1 MSVVGIDLGNINTV
15 IAVARNRG
23 VDIICNEVSNRTTPS
38 LASFGPKN
46 RFLGES
52 AKTQEISNF
61 RNTVGCIKRIIG
73 RSLEEVNETERKFI
87 NCQLT
92 EKDGQAAVCVQYCGE
107 ESIFSGTELMAM
119 FLGKLKEITHAE
131 VKNNA
136 MDIVLS
142 VPPYYNDRQRR
153 ALLDAAE
160 IAQVRCIRLA
170 NENLA
175 SALAYGMPKFDL
187 PEDNPRHVCF
197 VDVGESAYSVTIV
210 AFKKGQLEVKGVA
223 YDSNFGGR
231 NFDEI
236 LAEHFCDEFMTKRK
250 LDIRSNKKAYFRL
263 RAACE
268 RVKKILSANV
278 VTLLNV
284 ENIMDDVDVSAQIN
298 RADFEAMCLPL
309 MDRFQAPIYAALAM
323 AKLEAHQIDSVE
335 LVGGSTRIPA
345 IKDHLMRIFGR
356 ELSTTLN
363 QDEAIARGCALQC
376 ALQSPVFK
384 VREFGIQDIT
394 SKGVKY
400 TWEPVPEAPEDTEF
414 EVFPMGHHM
423 PSTKMLSFKRTLPFT
438 LQTVYSATGEV
449 FGTYNISA
457 PSADTVFDLSTCTIK
472 VKSRVNPSGIVSIEG
487 ASIVP
492 DNAESGI
499 ASVSLLVSSQNGSLP
514 RKDVE
519 AKAEVEAQMNSADK
533 LVADTSDS
541 KNALEEYLYD
551 IRSKVEGSLE
561 KFASE
566 EEKSKLFKKVS
577 ETEEWLYGEGEEST
591 KSVYI
596 SRLQDL
602 KVIGGPITERAREY
616 DLLPQAESV
625 LRGTIAEYMNFTTS
639 TEERF
644 AHIDAADR
652 SKVAAECAKKQKW
665 LDENMAKQAARPL
678 YQSLVITSNQIIEE
692 KNRLINV
699 CFPIMNK
706 PKPKTE
712 TASPTSESAKPQ
724 PQKQQEEE
732 LLITDEED
740 AAEEQM
746 EL

>member
-73 RSLEEVNETERKFI
+73 RSLAEVTETESKFI

-92 EKDGQAAVCVQYCGE
+92 EKDGQAAVSVQYCGE
-107 ESIFSGTELMAM
+107 ECVFSGTELMAM
-119 FLGKLKEITHAE
+119 FLCKLKEITHAE

-136 MDIVLS
+136 MEIVLS
-142 VPPYYNDRQRR
+142 VPPYYNDKQRR
-153 ALLDAAE
+153 AIMDAAE

-187 PEDNPRHVCF
+187 PEDNPRNVCF

-210 AFKKGQLEVKGVA
+210 AFKKGQLEIKGVG

-250 LDIRSNKKAYFRL
+250 LDIRSNKKALYRL

-268 RVKKILSANV
+268 RVKKILSANA
-278 VTLLNV
+278 VTLLSV

-298 RADFEAMCLPL
+298 RSDFEAMCLPL
-309 MDRFQAPIYAALAM
+309 MSRFQAPISDALAM

-345 IKDHLMRIFGR
+345 IKEHLMRIFGR
-356 ELSTTLN
+356 EVSTTLN

-384 VREFGIQDIT
+384 VREFSIQDIT
-394 SKGVKY
+394 GLGVKY
-400 TWEPVPEAPEDTEF
+400 TWEAMPDTPEDFEY
-414 EVFPMGHHM
+414 EVFPVGHHM
-423 PSTKMLSFKRTLPFT
+423 PSTKMLSFKRPLPFT
-438 LQTVYSATGEV
+438 LNTVYSSTSTA
-449 FGTYNISA
+449 FGTYTISA
-457 PSADTVFDLSTCTIK
+457 PSDDTFVDLSTSTIK
-472 VKSRVNPSGIVSIEG
+472 VKTRVNPSGIFSIEG
-487 ASIVP
+487 ASVVP
-492 DNAESGI
+492 DQAESGVAPI
-499 ASVSLLVSSQNGSLP
+499 ILVVSTQNGSLS
-514 RKDVE
+514 RKEVE
-519 AKAEVEAQMNSADK
+519 AKAESEAQMHSADK

-541 KNALEEYLYD
+541 RNALEEYIYD
-551 IRSKVEGSLE
+551 IRSKVEGAFE

-566 EEKSKLFKKVS
+566 EEKTKLFKKVS
-577 ETEEWLYGEGEEST
+577 ENEVWLYGEGEDAT
-591 KSVYI
+591 KSVYL
-596 SRLQDL
+596 SRLHDL
-602 KVIGGPITERAREY
+602 KVIGGPITDRAREY
-616 DLLPQAESV
+616 ENIPQAESV
-625 LRGTIAEYMNFTTS
+625 LRQSIDEYIKFTTN
-639 TEERF
+639 TDERY

-652 SKVAAECAKKQKW
+652 SKIAAECAKKQKW
-665 LDENMAKQAARPL
+665 IDETMAKQASRPL
-678 YQSLVITSNQIIEE
+678 YQSLVVTSSQIIEE
-692 KNRLINV
+692 KNRLITA
-699 CFPIMNK
+699 CFPIINK

-712 TASPTSESAKPQ
+712 STSASAAEPAK
-724 PQKQQEEE
+724 EEP
-732 LLITDEED
+732 LLTDEED
-740 AAEEQM
+740 AAPMEE
-746 EL
+746 

>member
-73 RSLEEVNETERKFI
+73 RSFADVNETERKFI

-107 ESIFSGTELMAM
+107 ECVFSGTELMAM

-197 VDVGESAYSVTIV
+197 VDVGESAYSVTII
-210 AFKKGQLEVKGVA
+210 AFKKGQLEVKGVG
-223 YDSNFGGR
+223 YDANFGGR

-236 LAEHFCDEFMTKRK
+236 LAEHFCDEFMTKRN
-250 LDIRSNKKAYFRL
+250 LDIRSNKKAMYRL

-268 RVKKILSANV
+268 RVKKILSANA
-278 VTLLNV
+278 VTMLNV

-298 RADFEAMCLPL
+298 RTDFEAMCLPL
-309 MDRFQAPIYAALAM
+309 MSRFQAPITAALAM

-335 LVGGSTRIPA
+335 LVGGSTRVPA

-384 VREFGIQDIT
+384 VRDFSIQDIT
-394 SKGVKY
+394 GQGVKY
-400 TWEPVPEAPEDTEF
+400 TWEPMPDAPEDFEY
-414 EVFPMGHHM
+414 EVFPIGHHM
-423 PSTKMLSFKRTLPFT
+423 PSTKMLSFKRPLPFT
-438 LQTVYSATGEV
+438 LNTVYSATGEV
-449 FGTYNISA
+449 FGTYVIAA
-457 PSADTVFDLSTCTIK
+457 PSADFTFDLSASTIK
-472 VKSRVNPSGIVSIEG
+472 VKTRVNPSGVFSVEG
-487 ASIVP
+487 ASVVP
-492 DNAESGI
+492 DQAGSGI
-499 ASVSLLVSSQNGSLP
+499 ETVNLIVGAQNGSLP
-514 RKDVE
+514 RKEVE
-519 AKAEVEAQMNSADK
+519 AKAESEAQMHSSDK

-541 KNALEEYLYD
+541 RNALEEYLYD
-551 IRSKVEGSLE
+551 IRSKVEGDYE

-566 EEKSKLFKKVS
+566 EEKTKLFKKVN
-577 ETEEWLYGEGEEST
+577 ETEEWLYGEGEEAT
-591 KSVYI
+591 KSVYV
-596 SRLQDL
+596 SRLQEL
-602 KVIGGPITERAREY
+602 KIIGGPITERAREY
-616 DLLPQAESV
+616 ELLPQAESV
-625 LRGTIAEYMNFTTS
+625 LRQTISEYMNFTVS
-639 TEERF
+639 TEERY
-644 AHIDAADR
+644 AHIDGADR
-652 SKVAAECAKKQKW
+652 TKVAAECAKKQKW
-665 LDENMAKQAARPL
+665 IDENMAKQAARPL
-678 YQSLVITSNQIIEE
+678 YQSLVITSAQIIEE

-712 TASPTSESAKPQ
+712 STPASPSEASKPSQ
-724 PQKQQEEE
+724 PEEQ
-732 LLITDEED
+732 LLTDDED
-740 AAEEQM
+740 AAPMEE
-746 EL
+746 

>member
-73 RSLEEVNETERKFI
+73 RSLADVTETERKFI

-107 ESIFSGTELMAM
+107 ECVFSGTELMAM
-119 FLGKLKEITHAE
+119 FLSKLKEITQAE
-131 VKNNA
+131 VKNNS

-142 VPPYYNDRQRR
+142 VPPYYTDRQRR

-175 SALAYGMPKFDL
+175 SALAYGMPKSDL
-187 PEDNPRHVCF
+187 PEDTPRNVCF

-210 AFKKGQLEVKGVA
+210 AYKKGQLEVKGVA
-223 YDSNFGGR
+223 VDSNFGGR

-236 LAEHFCDEFMTKRK
+236 LAEHFCDEFMTKRN
-250 LDIRSNKKAYFRL
+250 LDIRSNKKAMYRL

-268 RVKKILSANV
+268 RVKKILSANA
-278 VTLLNV
+278 VTLLSV

-309 MDRFQAPIYAALAM
+309 MGSFQAPITAALAM
-323 AKLEAHQIDSVE
+323 AKLEAHEIDAVE
-335 LVGGSTRIPA
+335 LVGGSTRVPA
-345 IKDHLMRIFGR
+345 IKEHLMRIFGR
-356 ELSTTLN
+356 ELATTLN

-384 VREFGIQDIT
+384 VREFSIQDIT
-394 SKGVKY
+394 SKAVKY
-400 TWEPVPEAPEDTEF
+400 TWEPMADAPEDFEY
-414 EVFPMGHHM
+414 EVFPAAHHM
-423 PSTKMLSFKRTLPFT
+423 PSTKMLSFKRPLPFT
-438 LQTVYSATGEV
+438 INTVYSASGEV
-449 FGTYNISA
+449 FGTYTVTA
-457 PSADTVFDLSTCTIK
+457 PSSDFAFDLSSSTIK
-472 VKSRVNPSGIVSIEG
+472 VKTRVNPSGVFSIEG
-487 ASIVP
+487 ASVVS
-492 DNAESGI
+492 DQAEGG
-499 ASVSLLVSSQNGSLP
+499 AEPVNLVVVSQTGSLP
-514 RKDVE
+514 HKDVE
-519 AKAEVEAQMNSADK
+519 NKAESEAQMHSSDK

-541 KNALEEYLYD
+541 RNALEEYLYD
-551 IRSKVEGSLE
+551 IRAKVESEFG
-561 KFASE
+561 KFASD
-566 EEKSKLFKKVS
+566 EEKTKLFKKVS
-577 ETEEWLYGEGEEST
+577 ETEAWLYGEGEEAT
-591 KSVYI
+591 KSIYA
-596 SRLQDL
+596 SRLQEL
-602 KVIGGPITERAREY
+602 KIIGGPISERAREY

-625 LRGTIAEYMNFTTS
+625 LRQTIADYFRFTT
-639 TEERF
+639 TTDERYS
-644 AHIDAADR
+644 HIEASDR
-652 SKVAAECAKKQKW
+652 SKISAECAKKQKW
-665 LDENMAKQAARPL
+665 IDENMAKQAARPL
-678 YQSLVITSNQIIEE
+678 HQTLIITSAQIIEE

-712 TASPTSESAKPQ
+712 SAPTSPAEASKPSS
-724 PQKQQEEE
+724 KQEE
-732 LLITDEED
+732 LLLTDDED
-740 AAEEQM
+740 ASPMEE
-746 EL
+746 

>member
-73 RSLEEVNETERKFI
+73 RSLAEVTETESKFI

-92 EKDGQAAVCVQYCGE
+92 EKDGQAAVSVQYCGE
-107 ESIFSGTELMAM
+107 ECVFSGTELMAM
-119 FLGKLKEITHAE
+119 FLCKLKEITHAE

-136 MDIVLS
+136 MEIVLS
-142 VPPYYNDRQRR
+142 VPPYYNDKQRR
-153 ALLDAAE
+153 AIMDAAE

-187 PEDNPRHVCF
+187 PEDNPRNVCF

-210 AFKKGQLEVKGVA
+210 AFKKGQLEIKGVG

-250 LDIRSNKKAYFRL
+250 LDIRSNKKALYRL

-268 RVKKILSANV
+268 RVKKILSANA
-278 VTLLNV
+278 VTLLSV

-298 RADFEAMCLPL
+298 RSDFEAMCLPL
-309 MDRFQAPIYAALAM
+309 MSRFQAPISDALAM

-345 IKDHLMRIFGR
+345 IKEHLMRIFGR
-356 ELSTTLN
+356 EVSTTLN

-384 VREFGIQDIT
+384 VREFSIQDIT
-394 SKGVKY
+394 GLGVKY
-400 TWEPVPEAPEDTEF
+400 TWEAMPDTPEDFEY
-414 EVFPMGHHM
+414 EVFPVGHHM
-423 PSTKMLSFKRTLPFT
+423 PSTKMLSFKRPLPFT
-438 LQTVYSATGEV
+438 LNTVYSSTNTA
-449 FGTYNISA
+449 FGTYTISA
-457 PSADTVFDLSTCTIK
+457 PSDDTFVDLSTSTIK
-472 VKSRVNPSGIVSIEG
+472 VKTRVNPSGIFSIEG
-487 ASIVP
+487 ASVVP
-492 DNAESGI
+492 DQAESGVAPI
-499 ASVSLLVSSQNGSLP
+499 ILVVSTQNGSLS
-514 RKDVE
+514 RKEVE
-519 AKAEVEAQMNSADK
+519 AKAESEAQMHSADK

-541 KNALEEYLYD
+541 RNALEEYIYD
-551 IRSKVEGSLE
+551 IRSKVEGAFE

-566 EEKSKLFKKVS
+566 EEKTKLFKKVS
-577 ETEEWLYGEGEEST
+577 ENEVWLYGEGEDAT
-591 KSVYI
+591 KSVYL
-596 SRLQDL
+596 SRLHDL
-602 KVIGGPITERAREY
+602 KVIGGPITDRAREY
-616 DLLPQAESV
+616 ENIPQAESV
-625 LRGTIAEYMNFTTS
+625 LRQSIDEYIKFTTN
-639 TEERF
+639 TDERY

-652 SKVAAECAKKQKW
+652 SKIAAECAKKQKW
-665 LDENMAKQAARPL
+665 IDETMAKQASRPL
-678 YQSLVITSNQIIEE
+678 YQSLVVTSSQIIEE
-692 KNRLINV
+692 KNRLITA
-699 CFPIMNK
+699 CFPIINK

-712 TASPTSESAKPQ
+712 STSASAAEPAK
-724 PQKQQEEE
+724 EEP
-732 LLITDEED
+732 LLTDEED
-740 AAEEQM
+740 AAPMEE
-746 EL
+746 

>member
-1 MSVVGIDLGNINTV
+1 MSVVGIDLGNMNTV

-61 RNTVGCIKRIIG
+61 RNTVSCIKRIIG
-73 RSLEEVNETERKFI
+73 RSLADVTETEGKFI

-107 ESIFSGTELMAM
+107 ECVFSGTELMAM
-119 FLGKLKEITHAE
+119 FLGKLKGITHAE

-175 SALAYGMPKFDL
+175 SALAYGMPKSDL
-187 PEDNPRHVCF
+187 PEDVPRHVCF

-210 AFKKGQLEVKGVA
+210 AYKKGQLEVKGVSVDA
-223 YDSNFGGR
+223 NFGGR
-231 NFDEI
+231 NFDQI
-236 LAEHFCDEFMTKRK
+236 LAEHFCDEFMTKRS
-250 LDIRSNKKAYFRL
+250 LDIRSNKKAMYRL

-268 RVKKILSANV
+268 RVKKILSANA
-278 VTLLNV
+278 VTMLNV

-309 MDRFQAPIYAALAM
+309 MSRFQAPISAALAM

-335 LVGGSTRIPA
+335 LVGGSTRVPA
-345 IKDHLMRIFGR
+345 IKEHLMRIFGH

-384 VREFGIQDIT
+384 VREFSIQDIT
-394 SKGVKY
+394 SNAVKY
-400 TWEPVPEAPEDTEF
+400 TWEPMPDAPEDFEY
-414 EVFPMGHHM
+414 EVFPAGHHM
-423 PSTKMLSFKRTLPFT
+423 PSTKMLSFKRPLPFT
-438 LQTVYSATGEV
+438 LNTVYSNSGEV
-449 FGTYNISA
+449 FGTYTISA
-457 PSADTVFDLSTCTIK
+457 PTADFSADLSASTIK
-472 VKSRVNPSGIVSIEG
+472 VKTRVSPSGVFSIEG
-487 ASIVP
+487 ASVVP
-492 DNAESGI
+492 DQAESGLETVALI
-499 ASVSLLVSSQNGSLP
+499 VASQNGSLP
-514 RKDVE
+514 RKNIE
-519 AKAEVEAQMNSADK
+519 QKAESEAHMHSSDK

-541 KNALEEYLYD
+541 RNALEEYLYD
-551 IRSKVEGSLE
+551 IRSKIESNYE
-561 KFASE
+561 KFASD
-566 EEKSKLFKKVS
+566 EEKAKLFKKVS
-577 ETEEWLYGEGEEST
+577 ETEDWLYGEGEEAT
-591 KSVYI
+591 KSVYV
-596 SRLQDL
+596 SRLQEL

-616 DLLPQAESV
+616 ELLPQAELV
-625 LRGTIAEYMNFTTS
+625 LRQTITDYMNFTKS
-639 TEERF
+639 TEERY
-644 AHIDAADR
+644 AHIEAADR
-652 SKVAAECAKKQKW
+652 VKVAAECAKKQKW
-665 LDENMAKQAARPL
+665 IDENMAKQAARPL
-678 YQSLVITSNQIIEE
+678 YQSLVMTSAQIIEE
-692 KNRLINV
+692 KNRLINF

-706 PKPKTE
+706 PKPKVE
-712 TASPTSESAKPQ
+712 TAPASPSEASKPSQ
-724 PQKQQEEE
+724 PEEQ
-732 LLITDEED
+732 LLTDEED
-740 AAEEQM
+740 ASPMEE
-746 EL
+746 

>member
-73 RSLEEVNETERKFI
+73 RSLAEVTETESKFI

-107 ESIFSGTELMAM
+107 ECVFSGTELMAM

-142 VPPYYNDRQRR
+142 VPPYYNDKQRR
-153 ALLDAAE
+153 ALMDAAE

-210 AFKKGQLEVKGVA
+210 AFKKGQLEVKGVGF
-223 YDSNFGGR
+223 DSNFGGR

-250 LDIRSNKKAYFRL
+250 LDIRSNKKALYRL

-268 RVKKILSANV
+268 RVKKILSANA

-298 RADFEAMCLPL
+298 RTDFEAMCLPL
-309 MDRFQAPIYAALAM
+309 MSRFQAPITEALAM

-356 ELSTTLN
+356 ELSTSLN

-384 VREFGIQDIT
+384 VREFSIQDIT
-394 SKGVKY
+394 GLGVKY
-400 TWEPVPEAPEDTEF
+400 TWEPMPDTPEDFEY
-414 EVFPMGHHM
+414 EVFPVGHHM
-423 PSTKMLSFKRTLPFT
+423 PSTKMLSFKRPLPFN
-438 LQTVYSATGEV
+438 LSTVYSSTNTV
-449 FGTYNISA
+449 FGTYTISA
-457 PSADTVFDLSTCTIK
+457 LSDDTVVDLTTSTIK
-472 VKSRVNPSGIVSIEG
+472 VKTRVNPSGIFSIEG
-487 ASIVP
+487 ASVVV
-492 DNAESGI
+492 DQAESGVAPI
-499 ASVSLLVSSQNGSLP
+499 VLAVTAQNGSLP

-519 AKAEVEAQMNSADK
+519 AKAEAEAQMHSADK

-551 IRSKVEGSLE
+551 IRSKVEGAFE

-566 EEKSKLFKKVS
+566 EEKTKLFKKVS
-577 ETEEWLYGEGEEST
+577 ETEDWLYGEGEDAT

-596 SRLQDL
+596 SRLHDL
-602 KVIGGPITERAREY
+602 KVIGGPVTDRAREY
-616 DLLPQAESV
+616 ETIPQAESV
-625 LRGTIAEYMNFTTS
+625 LRQTIDEYMKFTTS
-639 TEERF
+639 TDERY

-652 SKVAAECAKKQKW
+652 SKIAAECAKKQKW
-665 LDENMAKQAARPL
+665 IDETMAKQAARPL
-678 YQSLVITSNQIIEE
+678 YQSLIVTSSQIIEE
-692 KNRLINV
+692 KNRLITV

-712 TASPTSESAKPQ
+712 STPASPSEATK
-724 PQKQQEEE
+724 EEP
-732 LLITDEED
+732 LLTDEED
-740 AAEEQM
+740 AAPMEE
-746 EL
+746 

>member
-73 RSLEEVNETERKFI
+73 RSLADVNETERKFI

-107 ESIFSGTELMAM
+107 ECVFSGTELMAM

-210 AFKKGQLEVKGVA
+210 AFKKGQLEVKGVG
-223 YDSNFGGR
+223 YDANFGGR

-236 LAEHFCDEFMTKRK
+236 LAEHFCDEFMTKRN
-250 LDIRSNKKAYFRL
+250 LDIRSNKKAMYRL

-268 RVKKILSANV
+268 RVKKILSANA
-278 VTLLNV
+278 VTMLNV

-298 RADFEAMCLPL
+298 RTDFEAMCLPL
-309 MDRFQAPIYAALAM
+309 MSRFQAPITAALAM

-335 LVGGSTRIPA
+335 LVGGSTRVPA

-384 VREFGIQDIT
+384 VRDFSIQDIT
-394 SKGVKY
+394 GQGVKY
-400 TWEPVPEAPEDTEF
+400 TWEPMPDAPEDFEY
-414 EVFPMGHHM
+414 EVFPIGHHM
-423 PSTKMLSFKRTLPFT
+423 PSTKMLSFKRPLPFT
-438 LQTVYSATGEV
+438 LNTVYSATGEV
-449 FGTYNISA
+449 FGTYVIAA
-457 PSADTVFDLSTCTIK
+457 PSADFTFDLSASTIK
-472 VKSRVNPSGIVSIEG
+472 VKTRVNPSGIFSVEG
-487 ASIVP
+487 ASVVP
-492 DNAESGI
+492 DQADSGI
-499 ASVSLLVSSQNGSLP
+499 ETVNLVVGAQNGSLP
-514 RKDVE
+514 RKEVE
-519 AKAEVEAQMNSADK
+519 AKAESEAQMHSSDK

-541 KNALEEYLYD
+541 RNALEEYLYD
-551 IRSKVEGSLE
+551 IRSKVEGDYE

-566 EEKSKLFKKVS
+566 EEKTKLFKKVN
-577 ETEEWLYGEGEEST
+577 ETEEWLYGEGEEAT
-591 KSVYI
+591 KSVYV
-596 SRLQDL
+596 SRLQEL
-602 KVIGGPITERAREY
+602 KIIGGPITERAREY
-616 DLLPQAESV
+616 ELLPQAESV
-625 LRGTIAEYMNFTTS
+625 LRQTISEYMNFTVS
-639 TEERF
+639 TEERY
-644 AHIDAADR
+644 AHIDGADR
-652 SKVAAECAKKQKW
+652 TKVAAECAKKQKW
-665 LDENMAKQAARPL
+665 IDENMAKQAARPL
-678 YQSLVITSNQIIEE
+678 YQSLVITSAQIIEE

-712 TASPTSESAKPQ
+712 STPASPSEASKPSQ
-724 PQKQQEEE
+724 PEEQ
-732 LLITDEED
+732 LLTDDEE
-740 AAEEQM
+740 AEPM
-746 EL
+746 EE

>member
-73 RSLEEVNETERKFI
+73 RSLAEVTETEIKFI

-92 EKDGQAAVCVQYCGE
+92 EKDGQAAVSVQYCGE
-107 ESIFSGTELMAM
+107 ECVFSGTELMAM

-136 MDIVLS
+136 MEIVLS
-142 VPPYYNDRQRR
+142 VPPYYNDKQRR
-153 ALLDAAE
+153 AIMDAAE

-187 PEDNPRHVCF
+187 PEDNPRNVCF

-210 AFKKGQLEVKGVA
+210 AFKKGQLEIKGVG

-250 LDIRSNKKAYFRL
+250 LDIRSNKKALYRL

-268 RVKKILSANV
+268 RVKKILSANA
-278 VTLLNV
+278 VTLLSV

-298 RADFEAMCLPL
+298 RSDFEAMCLPL
-309 MDRFQAPIYAALAM
+309 MSRFQAPISDALAM

-345 IKDHLMRIFGR
+345 IKEHLMRIFGR
-356 ELSTTLN
+356 EVSTTLN

-384 VREFGIQDIT
+384 VREFSIQDIT
-394 SKGVKY
+394 GLGVKY
-400 TWEPVPEAPEDTEF
+400 TWEAMPDTPEDFEY
-414 EVFPMGHHM
+414 EVFPVGHHM
-423 PSTKMLSFKRTLPFT
+423 PSTKMLSFKRPLPFT
-438 LQTVYSATGEV
+438 LSTVYSSTNTA
-449 FGTYNISA
+449 FGTYTISA
-457 PSADTVFDLSTCTIK
+457 PSDDTFVDLSTSTIK
-472 VKSRVNPSGIVSIEG
+472 VKTRVNPSGIFSIEG
-487 ASIVP
+487 ASVVP
-492 DNAESGI
+492 DQAESGVAPI
-499 ASVSLLVSSQNGSLP
+499 VLVVSTQNGSLS
-514 RKDVE
+514 RKEVE
-519 AKAEVEAQMNSADK
+519 AKAESEAQMHSADK

-541 KNALEEYLYD
+541 RNALEEYIYD
-551 IRSKVEGSLE
+551 IRSKVEGAFE

-566 EEKSKLFKKVS
+566 EEKTKLFKKVS
-577 ETEEWLYGEGEEST
+577 ENEVWLYGEGEDAT
-591 KSVYI
+591 KSVYL
-596 SRLQDL
+596 SRLHDL
-602 KVIGGPITERAREY
+602 KVIGGPITDRAREY
-616 DLLPQAESV
+616 ENIPQAESV
-625 LRGTIAEYMNFTTS
+625 LRQSIDEYMKFTTN
-639 TEERF
+639 TDERY

-652 SKVAAECAKKQKW
+652 SKIAAECAKKQKW
-665 LDENMAKQAARPL
+665 IDETMAKQASRPL
-678 YQSLVITSNQIIEE
+678 YQSLVVTSSQIIEE
-692 KNRLINV
+692 KNRLITA
-699 CFPIMNK
+699 CFPIINK

-712 TASPTSESAKPQ
+712 STSASAAEPAK
-724 PQKQQEEE
+724 EEP
-732 LLITDEED
+732 LLTDEED
-740 AAEEQM
+740 AAPMEE
-746 EL
+746 

>member
-73 RSLEEVNETERKFI
+73 RSLAEVTETESKFI

-92 EKDGQAAVCVQYCGE
+92 EKDGQAAVSVQYCGE
-107 ESIFSGTELMAM
+107 ECVFSGTELMAM
-119 FLGKLKEITHAE
+119 FLCKLKEITHAE

-136 MDIVLS
+136 MEIVLS
-142 VPPYYNDRQRR
+142 VPPYYNDKQRR
-153 ALLDAAE
+153 AIMDAAE

-187 PEDNPRHVCF
+187 PEDNPRNVCF

-210 AFKKGQLEVKGVA
+210 AFKKGQLEIKGVG

-250 LDIRSNKKAYFRL
+250 LDIRSNKKALYRL

-268 RVKKILSANV
+268 RVKKILSANA
-278 VTLLNV
+278 VTLLSV

-298 RADFEAMCLPL
+298 RSDFEAMCLPL
-309 MDRFQAPIYAALAM
+309 MSRFQAPISDALAM

-345 IKDHLMRIFGR
+345 IKEHLMRIFGR
-356 ELSTTLN
+356 EVSTTLN

-384 VREFGIQDIT
+384 VREFSIQDIT
-394 SKGVKY
+394 GLGVKY
-400 TWEPVPEAPEDTEF
+400 TWEAMPDTPEDFEY
-414 EVFPMGHHM
+414 EVFPVGHHM
-423 PSTKMLSFKRTLPFT
+423 PSTKMLSFKRPLPFT
-438 LQTVYSATGEV
+438 LNTVYSSTSTA
-449 FGTYNISA
+449 FGTYTISA
-457 PSADTVFDLSTCTIK
+457 PSDDTFVDLSTSTIK
-472 VKSRVNPSGIVSIEG
+472 VKTRVNPSGIFSIEG
-487 ASIVP
+487 ASVVP
-492 DNAESGI
+492 DQAESGVAPI
-499 ASVSLLVSSQNGSLP
+499 ILVVSTQNGSLS
-514 RKDVE
+514 RKEVE
-519 AKAEVEAQMNSADK
+519 AKAESEAQMHSADK

-541 KNALEEYLYD
+541 RNALEEYIYD
-551 IRSKVEGSLE
+551 IRSKVEGAFE

-566 EEKSKLFKKVS
+566 EEKTKLFKKVS
-577 ETEEWLYGEGEEST
+577 ENEVWLYGEGEDAT
-591 KSVYI
+591 KSVYL
-596 SRLQDL
+596 SRLHDL
-602 KVIGGPITERAREY
+602 KVIGGPITDRAREY
-616 DLLPQAESV
+616 ENIPQAESV
-625 LRGTIAEYMNFTTS
+625 LRQSIDEYMKFTTN
-639 TEERF
+639 TDERY

-652 SKVAAECAKKQKW
+652 SKIAAECAKKQKW
-665 LDENMAKQAARPL
+665 IDETMAKQASRPL
-678 YQSLVITSNQIIEE
+678 YQSLVVTSSQIIEE
-692 KNRLINV
+692 KNRLITA
-699 CFPIMNK
+699 CFPIINK

-712 TASPTSESAKPQ
+712 STSASAAEPAK
-724 PQKQQEEE
+724 EEP
-732 LLITDEED
+732 LLTDEED
-740 AAEEQM
+740 AAPMEE
-746 EL
+746 

>member
-73 RSLEEVNETERKFI
+73 RSLAEVNETERKFI

-107 ESIFSGTELMAM
+107 ECVFSGTELMAM

-142 VPPYYNDRQRR
+142 VPPYYNDKQRR
-153 ALLDAAE
+153 ALIDAAE

-210 AFKKGQLEVKGVA
+210 AFKKGQLEVKGVGLDA
-223 YDSNFGGR
+223 NFGGR

-250 LDIRSNKKAYFRL
+250 LDIRSNKKALYRL

-268 RVKKILSANV
+268 RVKKILSANA

-309 MDRFQAPIYAALAM
+309 MSRFQAPISEALAM

-335 LVGGSTRIPA
+335 LVGGSTRVPA

-384 VREFGIQDIT
+384 VREFSIQDIT
-394 SKGVKY
+394 GLGVKY
-400 TWEPVPEAPEDTEF
+400 TWEPMPDTPEDFEF
-414 EVFPMGHHM
+414 EVFPVGHHM
-423 PSTKMLSFKRTLPFT
+423 PSTKMLSFKRPLPFT
-438 LQTVYSATGEV
+438 LNTVYSKTGTA
-449 FGTYNISA
+449 FGTYTISA
-457 PSADTVFDLSTCTIK
+457 PSEAVFDLSTSTIK
-472 VKSRVNPSGIVSIEG
+472 VKTRVNPSGIFSIEG
-487 ASIVP
+487 ASIVA
-492 DNAESGI
+492 DQAESGVAPI
-499 ASVSLLVSSQNGSLP
+499 ALEIISQNGSLP
-514 RKDVE
+514 RKEVE
-519 AKAEVEAQMNSADK
+519 AKAEHEAQMHSADK

-541 KNALEEYLYD
+541 RNALEEYLYD
-551 IRSKVEGSLE
+551 IRSKVEGAFE

-566 EEKSKLFKKVS
+566 EEKTKLFKKVS
-577 ETEEWLYGEGEEST
+577 ETEDWLYGEGENAT
-591 KSVYI
+591 KSVYVA
-596 SRLQDL
+596 RLQDL
-602 KVIGGPITERAREY
+602 KVIGGPITDRAREY
-616 DLLPQAESV
+616 ETIPQAEAV
-625 LRGTIAEYMNFTTS
+625 LRQTIGEYMKFTTN
-639 TEERF
+639 TEERY
-644 AHIDAADR
+644 AHIEAADR
-652 SKVAAECAKKQKW
+652 SKIAAECAKKQKW
-665 LDENMAKQAARPL
+665 IDETMAKQAARPL
-678 YQSLVITSNQIIEE
+678 YQSLIVTSSQIIEE
-692 KNRLINV
+692 KNRLITA

-712 TASPTSESAKPQ
+712 STPASPTEPAK
-724 PQKQQEEE
+724 EEP
-732 LLITDEED
+732 LLTDEED
-740 AAEEQM
+740 AAPMEE
-746 EL
+746 

>member
-1 MSVVGIDLGNINTV
+1 MSVVGIDLGNMNTV

-61 RNTVGCIKRIIG
+61 RYTVACIKRIIG

-92 EKDGQAAVCVQYCGE
+92 EKDGQAAVCVNYCGE
-107 ESIFSGTELMAM
+107 ECVFSGTELMAM
-119 FLGKLKEITHAE
+119 FLGKLKDITHAE

-160 IAQVRCIRLA
+160 IAQVRCVRLA

-231 NFDEI
+231 NFDDI

-250 LDIRSNKKAYFRL
+250 LDIRSNKKALYRL

-268 RVKKILSANV
+268 RVKKILSANA

-284 ENIMDDVDVSAQIN
+284 ENIMEDVDVSAQIS
-298 RADFEAMCLPL
+298 RSDFEAMCLPL
-309 MDRFQAPIYAALAM
+309 MDRFQAPISAALAM
-323 AKLEAHQIDSVE
+323 AKLEAHQIDAVE

-356 ELSTTLN
+356 ELCTSLN

-400 TWEPVPEAPEDTEF
+400 TWEPVPETPEDFEF
-414 EVFPMGHHM
+414 EVFPSGHHM
-423 PSTKMLSFKRTLPFT
+423 PSTKMLSFKRHLPFS
-438 LQTVYSATGEV
+438 LNTVYSATGEV
-449 FGTYNISA
+449 FGIYNISA
-457 PSADTVFDLSTCTIK
+457 PSADTVVDLSTCTIK
-472 VKSRVNPSGIVSIEG
+472 VKSRVNPSGIFSVEG
-487 ASIVP
+487 ASIVA

-499 ASVSLLVSSQNGSLP
+499 PSVALVVTSQNGSLP
-514 RKDVE
+514 RKSVE
-519 AKAEVEAQMNSADK
+519 AKAEAQTQMNNADK
-533 LVADTSDS
+533 LVAETSDS

-551 IRSKVEGSLE
+551 IRSKVEDSLE

-566 EEKSKLFKKVS
+566 EEKTKLFKKVS
-577 ETEEWLYGEGEEST
+577 ETEDWLYGEGEEST
-591 KSVYI
+591 KSIYI
-596 SRLQDL
+596 SRLHDL

-616 DLLPQAESV
+616 ELLPQAESV
-625 LRGTIAEYMNFTTS
+625 FRQTIADYMNFTTS
-639 TEERF
+639 TDERY
-644 AHIDAADR
+644 AHIEASDR
-652 SKVAAECAKKQKW
+652 AKVATECAKKQKW
-665 LDENMAKQAARPL
+665 IDENMAKQAARPL
-678 YQSLVITSNQIIEE
+678 FQPLAITSAEIIEE
-692 KNRLINV
+692 KNRLINI

-706 PKPKTE
+706 PKPKPKNETPATE
-712 TASPTSESAKPQ
+712 TTKPQ
-724 PQKQQEEE
+724 KHEEEE

-740 AAEEQM
+740 AAEENM

>member
-73 RSLEEVNETERKFI
+73 RSLAEVTETESKFI

-92 EKDGQAAVCVQYCGE
+92 EKDGQAAVSVQYCGE
-107 ESIFSGTELMAM
+107 ECVFSGTELMAM
-119 FLGKLKEITHAE
+119 FLCKLKEITHAE

-136 MDIVLS
+136 MEIVLS
-142 VPPYYNDRQRR
+142 VPPYYNDKQRR
-153 ALLDAAE
+153 AIMDAAE

-187 PEDNPRHVCF
+187 PEDNPRNVCF

-210 AFKKGQLEVKGVA
+210 AFKKGQLEIKGVG

-250 LDIRSNKKAYFRL
+250 LDIRSNKKALYRL

-268 RVKKILSANV
+268 RVKKILSANA
-278 VTLLNV
+278 VTLLSV

-298 RADFEAMCLPL
+298 RSDFEAMCLPL
-309 MDRFQAPIYAALAM
+309 MSRFQAPISDALAM

-345 IKDHLMRIFGR
+345 IKEHLMRIFGR
-356 ELSTTLN
+356 EVSTTLN

-384 VREFGIQDIT
+384 VREFSIQDIT
-394 SKGVKY
+394 GLGVKY
-400 TWEPVPEAPEDTEF
+400 TWEAMPDTPEDFEY
-414 EVFPMGHHM
+414 EVFPVGHHM
-423 PSTKMLSFKRTLPFT
+423 PSTKMLSFKRPLPFT
-438 LQTVYSATGEV
+438 LNTVYSSTNTA
-449 FGTYNISA
+449 FGTYTISA
-457 PSADTVFDLSTCTIK
+457 PSDDTFVDLSTSTIK
-472 VKSRVNPSGIVSIEG
+472 VKTRVNPSGIFSIEG
-487 ASIVP
+487 ASVVP
-492 DNAESGI
+492 DQAESGVAPI
-499 ASVSLLVSSQNGSLP
+499 ILVVSTQNGSLS
-514 RKDVE
+514 RKEVE
-519 AKAEVEAQMNSADK
+519 AKAESEAQMHSADK

-541 KNALEEYLYD
+541 RNALEEYIYD
-551 IRSKVEGSLE
+551 IRSKVEGAFE

-566 EEKSKLFKKVS
+566 EEKTKLFKKVS
-577 ETEEWLYGEGEEST
+577 ENEVWLYGEGEDAT
-591 KSVYI
+591 KSVYL
-596 SRLQDL
+596 SRLHDL
-602 KVIGGPITERAREY
+602 KVIGGPITDRAREY
-616 DLLPQAESV
+616 ENIPQAESV
-625 LRGTIAEYMNFTTS
+625 LRQSIDEYMKFTTN
-639 TEERF
+639 TDERY

-652 SKVAAECAKKQKW
+652 SKIAAECAKKQKW
-665 LDENMAKQAARPL
+665 IDETMAKQASRPL
-678 YQSLVITSNQIIEE
+678 YQSLVVTSSQIIEE
-692 KNRLINV
+692 KNRLITA
-699 CFPIMNK
+699 CFPIINK

-712 TASPTSESAKPQ
+712 STSASAAEPAK
-724 PQKQQEEE
+724 EEP
-732 LLITDEED
+732 LLTDEED
-740 AAEEQM
+740 AAPMEE
-746 EL
+746 

>member
-73 RSLEEVNETERKFI
+73 RSLAEVTETERKFI

-92 EKDGQAAVCVQYCGE
+92 EKDGQAAVSVQYCGE
-107 ESIFSGTELMAM
+107 ECVFSGTELMAM
-119 FLGKLKEITHAE
+119 FLSKLKETTHAE

-142 VPPYYNDRQRR
+142 VPPYYNDNQRR

-210 AFKKGQLEVKGVA
+210 AFKKGQLEVKGVS
-223 YDSNFGGR
+223 YDANFGGR

-250 LDIRSNKKAYFRL
+250 LDIRSNKKAMYRL

-268 RVKKILSANV
+268 RVKKILSANA

-309 MDRFQAPIYAALAM
+309 MSRFQAPISDALAM
-323 AKLEAHQIDSVE
+323 AKLEAHQIDAVE
-335 LVGGSTRIPA
+335 LVGGSTRVPA

-356 ELSTTLN
+356 EVSTTLN

-384 VREFGIQDIT
+384 VREFSIQDIT
-394 SKGVKY
+394 GLGVKY
-400 TWEPVPEAPEDTEF
+400 TWEPMPDTPEDFEY
-414 EVFPMGHHM
+414 EVFPVGHHM
-423 PSTKMLSFKRTLPFT
+423 PSTKMLSFKRPLPFT
-438 LQTVYSATGEV
+438 LNTVYSHTNSV
-449 FGTYNISA
+449 FGTYTISA
-457 PSADTVFDLSTCTIK
+457 PSDETVVDLSTSTIK
-472 VKSRVNPSGIVSIEG
+472 VKTRVNPNGIFSIEG
-487 ASIVP
+487 ASVVA
-492 DNAESGI
+492 DQTESGI
-499 ASVSLLVSSQNGSLP
+499 VPVALVVTAQNGSLS

-519 AKAEVEAQMNSADK
+519 AKAESEAQMHSADK

-541 KNALEEYLYD
+541 RNALEEYLYD
-551 IRSKVEGSLE
+551 IRSKVEGAYE

-566 EEKSKLFKKVS
+566 EEKTKIFKKVS
-577 ETEEWLYGEGEEST
+577 ETEDWLYGEGEDAT
-591 KSVYI
+591 KSVYV
-596 SRLQDL
+596 SRLQDI
-602 KVIGGPITERAREY
+602 KVIGGPITDRAREY
-616 DLLPQAESV
+616 ETIPQAEAI
-625 LRGTIAEYMNFTTS
+625 LRQTIEEYMKFTTN
-639 TEERF
+639 TEERY
-644 AHIDAADR
+644 AHINAADR
-652 SKVAAECAKKQKW
+652 TKIAAECAKKQKW
-665 LDENMAKQAARPL
+665 IDETMAKQAARPL
-678 YQSLVITSNQIIEE
+678 YQSLIVTSTQIIEE
-692 KNRLINV
+692 KNRLITA

-712 TASPTSESAKPQ
+712 SAPASPTEAAK
-724 PQKQQEEE
+724 EEP
-732 LLITDEED
+732 LLTDEED
-740 AAEEQM
+740 AAPMEE
-746 EL
+746 